1 MITPSMVF
9 GAASALQGLMGTFGA
24 YNQQTAQT
32 EAENQRRL
40 QQYEYQK
47 KQIELEN
54 TNRRNLYAI
63 NIRDYKLGLLEDERA
78 ESRGLAAIQRG
89 YNEARGEA
97 ALAREQL
104 NLQQEQALGSLAARG
119 VTGGSA
125 ARGAV
130 SAISETGRRQRNI
143 EDNLLRAR
151 YAAFGIGGA
160 AESLRDQRISSMR
173 QRYSKVEIPP
183 TMAFAPPAPIMQS
196 GPSRFSLMANVGGN
210 VLGGIQSGFSMRQT
224 LGSGTGGK
232 DNWKS
237 LFS

>member
-1 MITPSMVF
+1 MIISPSMVF
-9 GAASALQGLMGTFGA
+9 GAASAIQGLMGTFGA

-32 EAENQRRL
+32 KAENERRL
-40 QQYEYQK
+40 QQFEYQK

-54 TNRRNLYAI
+54 TNRRNLYARE
-63 NIRDYKLGLLEDERA
+63 IRDYNLGMLEDERA

-89 YNEARGEA
+89 YDEARGEA
-97 ALAREQL
+97 AIAREQL
-104 NLQQEQALGSLAARG
+104 NLQQQQALGSLAARG
-119 VTGGSA
+119 VAGGSA

-130 SAISETGRRQRNI
+130 SAIAETGRRERNI

-173 QRYSKVEIPP
+173 QRYGKVEIAP

-196 GPSRFSLMANVGGN
+196 GPSRLSLMANVGGN
-210 VLGGIQSGFSMRQT
+210 VLGGIQSGISMKQT
-224 LGSGTGGK
+224 LGAN